1 MMKIENRSHRGML
14 VEVEVKSFIEENL
27 FGPVDDLKE
36 ILQDRLNSNLKF
48 ETNVSDSE
56 TKNGQTFGK
65 ISFEDENGVY
75 RVVDFTIIPTEV
87 VANVV

>member
-1 MMKIENRSHRGML
+1 MKIENRSHRGML

-56 TKNGQTFGK
+56 TSPDTFPP
-65 ISFEDENGVY
+65 EHN
-75 RVVDFTIIPTEV
+75 
-87 VANVV
+87 